1 MSRERKPARLW
12 KKPASNGRSALWII
26 KDGGRSI
33 STGVIAQPFETCP
46 PEAAERSLADYIA
59 SKYSPARTRRDVD
72 LIDIADVLAIYH
84 EDRRESFETELYKRR
99 FDARIIRL
107 NDFLGG
113 TMLGSLTTKLCN
125 DYVKHRGNTGGA
137 RRDLEDLRAA
147 IGHHAKQNLHHAVIN
162 VALPSKGK
170 ARERWL
176 TRDEAAKLIWAAW
189 RHREVQTIHRGPRKG
204 EKVVTDKHPLRHIAR
219 FILIGVYTGTR
230 ASAISAAS
238 PYRKEGHS
246 YVDLDAGVFHRLQI
260 GKRVTNK
267 RQPPVALPTRL
278 VTHMRRWKDRKIIN
292 DHFVEW
298 NGEAVTSVKNGFARA
313 VKVAGL
319 SIDEGNVTPHTLRHT
334 AATWLM
340 QRGVDL
346 WQSSGFLGMSP
357 ETLKNV
363 YGHHH
368 PDFMRTAAD
377 AIARKGSRTNQL
389 SNRLSEK
396 TLKTVSI

>member
-1 MSRERKPARLW
+1 M
-12 KKPASNGRSALWII
+12 
-26 KDGGRSI
+26 
-33 STGVIAQPFETCP
+33 
-46 PEAAERSLADYIA
+46 
-59 SKYSPARTRRDVD
+59 
-72 LIDIADVLAIYH
+72 AIYH
-84 EDRRESFETELYKRR
+84 EDRRESFETDLYKKR
-99 FDARIIRL
+99 FDARITRL

-125 DYVKHRGNTGGA
+125 DYAKHRGNAGGA

-162 VALPSKGK
+162 VALPPKGK

-189 RHREVQTIHRGPRKG
+189 RHREVQTIHRGPKKG

-219 FILIGVYTGTR
+219 FILIGLYTGTR
-230 ASAISAAS
+230 ASAIAAAS

-246 YVDLDAGVFHRLQI
+246 YVDLQTGVFHRLPI

-278 VTHMRRWKDRKIIN
+278 VAHMRRWMDRKIIK

-298 NGEAVTSVKNGFARA
+298 NGEAVASVKNGFARA
-313 VKVAGL
+313 VEIADL
-319 SIDEGNVTPHTLRHT
+319 STEEGNVTPHTLRHT

-340 QRGVDL
+340 QRGADL

-368 PDFMRTAAD
+368 PDFMRAAAD
-377 AIARKGSRTNQL
+377 AITRKQNSANQL

-396 TLKTVSI
+396 KMKTLTN